1 MIVGESRCMA
11 HPLIP
16 LSSPV
21 SDRSGEAD
29 ESEDSK
35 SSMVITRLGCIG
47 WSKAAGDEERSETVI
62 ESRGLRREK
71 EIREVTAKKDDA
83 KKGAQ
88 AMKRHAKRL
97 SGQMDSRP
105 SHDSAGQ
112 VITHIF
118 IITCF
123 VERE

>member
-11 HPLIP
+11 HPFIA
-16 LSSPV
+16 LSSPE
-21 SDRSGEAD
+21 SGRSAEVD
-29 ESEDSK
+29 ESEDSR

-47 WSKAAGDEERSETVI
+47 WSKTAGDEERSETVI
-62 ESRGLRREK
+62 ESRGLGREK
-71 EIREVTAKKDDA
+71 ERREVTARKEDA

-105 SHDSAGQ
+105 SHDSTGQ
-112 VITHIF
+112 VITQIF

-123 VERE
+123 VNRD